1 MFNLGRG
8 VLPEAREFKKGVK
21 LMRYD
26 IVKGGV
32 ESGLLARYACVKK

>member
-8 VLPEAREFKKGVK
+8 VLPEAREFEKGVK

-26 IVKGGV
+26 LVKGGERV
-32 ESGLLARYACVKK
+32 VFSLAMLV